1 MDETARTGVGGPE
14 DPRRGLEAV
23 VALRRTLEALEAAQV
38 ENAFVGAG
46 WSWARIAEV
55 LGVSKQ
61 AVHKKHAKRI
71 RNAYARQGP
80 GRKGKGE

>member
-1 MDETARTGVGGPE
+1 M
-14 DPRRGLEAV
+14 

-38 ENAFVGAG
+38 ENAIVAG

-55 LGVSKQ
+55 LGVGKQ
-61 AVHKKHAKRI
+61 AVHNKHANQI
-71 RNAYARQGP
+71 RERYPGQGP

>member
-1 MDETARTGVGGPE
+1 MDGKTKTWVGGPD
-14 DPRRGLEAV
+14 DPREGLEAI

-38 ENAFVGAG
+38 ENAFIAG

-71 RNAYARQGP
+71 RDRYP
-80 GRKGKGE
+80 GDPPGGKGKDE